1 MNMESIMGLVRHV
14 LTFGGGFLV
23 SAGALD
29 AATLEVAVGAI
40 ITLAGIAWSVIVKR
54 KAAE

>member
-1 MNMESIMGLVRHV
+1 MNIESIMGVLRHI

-29 AATLEVAVGAI
+29 AATLETAVGAI
-40 ITLAGIAWSVIVKR
+40 ISLAGIAWSIFSKR
-54 KAAE
+54 KAPA